1 MQAKLINKTCL
12 LGKWLLLASLLSI
25 LLAGCGFKLRQAPSV
40 QGGEAVRVALPR
52 DVFPLGP
59 LLYEALEQYN
69 FEYAD
74 EVRQSQISLDIIDSQ
89 FKRRTLT
96 VNQVGRVAEYEFII
110 SVSYRIQS
118 ASLGIDQVKQISE
131 RSNYAF
137 DLAQVQAKDREQ
149 EELKT
154 SLYRRLA
161 QRIVREL
168 ALLNQ

>member
-1 MQAKLINKTCL
+1 MDLKAKTFWVLACL
-12 LGKWLLLASLLSI
+12 LVPMVMV
-25 LLAGCGFKLRQAPSV
+25 GCGFKLRQAPNIQGHESV
-40 QGGEAVRVALPR
+40 KVALPR

-69 FEYAD
+69 FEYAED
-74 EVRQSQISLDIIDSQ
+74 TGNSQISLEIVDSQ

-96 VNQVGRVAEYEFII
+96 TNQVGRVAEYEFII
-110 SVSYRIQS
+110 TVTYRIQS
-118 ASLGIDQVKQISE
+118 LSLGIDQIKQISE

-149 EELKT
+149 DELKT